1 MSTPTILPRLDSLPL
16 TSGPWDR
23 LARQVILRLLGR
35 LTWGRLT
42 LVDNGQVMSFGEP
55 AQQAELRATVT
66 VHHPR
71 FYRSLLVSG
80 SRGLG
85 EAYIAGWWSAD
96 DLAAVIRLLARNL
109 PEWDKSFGKWIH
121 LAAPFFTLLKWPF
134 RNTLSGSRA
143 NIAAHYDLGNDF
155 YALFLDETLT
165 YSCGIFERAD
175 STLKE
180 ASLAKYDRICR
191 KLNLSPGDQVLE
203 IGCGWGGFALHA
215 AGRYGCRVT
224 ATTLSRAQ
232 YELARER
239 IAAAGLGDRVTLLLK
254 DYRQLEGTYDK
265 LVSIEMIEAVGCE
278 YWDTLFKVCSERLR
292 ENGLMCLK
300 AITMA
305 DQAFDR
311 YRRSYDFIRSH
322 VFPGSCLTSVAAMT
336 ASLARVTDL
345 RLIHL
350 EEITPH
356 YVTTLRHWRQR
367 FFARLDEARALGFP
381 ESFIRLWEFYL
392 CYCEGGFA
400 ERRIGDVQ
408 MVLAK
413 PGYRE
418 SRWPLPG
425 AAGA

>member
-239 IAAAGLGDRVTLLLK
+239 IAAAGLGDRVTLLL
-254 DYRQLEGTYDK
+254 
-265 LVSIEMIEAVGCE
+265 
-278 YWDTLFKVCSERLR
+278 
-292 ENGLMCLK
+292 
-300 AITMA
+300 
-305 DQAFDR
+305 
-311 YRRSYDFIRSH
+311 
-322 VFPGSCLTSVAAMT
+322 
-336 ASLARVTDL
+336 
-345 RLIHL
+345 
-350 EEITPH
+350 
-356 YVTTLRHWRQR
+356 
-367 FFARLDEARALGFP
+367 
-381 ESFIRLWEFYL
+381 
-392 CYCEGGFA
+392 
-400 ERRIGDVQ
+400 
-408 MVLAK
+408 
-413 PGYRE
+413 
-418 SRWPLPG
+418 
-425 AAGA
+425 

>member
-80 SRGLG
+80 SR
-85 EAYIAGWWSAD
+85 
-96 DLAAVIRLLARNL
+96 
-109 PEWDKSFGKWIH
+109 
-121 LAAPFFTLLKWPF
+121 
-134 RNTLSGSRA
+134 A

-155 YALFLDETLT
+155 SALFLDETLT

-265 LVSIEMIEAVGCE
+265 LVSIEMIEAVGYE
-278 YWDTLFKVCSERLR
+278 YWDTLFKVYSERLK
-292 ENGLMCLK
+292 EKGLMCLQ

-356 YVTTLRHWRQR
+356 YVTTLRHW
-367 FFARLDEARALGFP
+367 G
-381 ESFIRLWEFYL
+381 
-392 CYCEGGFA
+392 
-400 ERRIGDVQ
+400 
-408 MVLAK
+408 
-413 PGYRE
+413 
-418 SRWPLPG
+418 
-425 AAGA
+425 